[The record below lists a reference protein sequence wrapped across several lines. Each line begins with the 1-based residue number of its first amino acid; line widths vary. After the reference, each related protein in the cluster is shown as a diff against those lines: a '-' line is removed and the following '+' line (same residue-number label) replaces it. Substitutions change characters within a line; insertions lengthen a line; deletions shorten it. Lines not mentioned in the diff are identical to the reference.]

1 MDIRHLAYFSE
12 VAKHLSF
19 SKAAA
24 ALYVSQPSIS
34 KAIKSL
40 EADLGVPLFYRSTK
54 QLELTDAGRAVLTNA
69 KNVLESFHNLT
80 SELNDVMEIKK
91 GEIRIGIPPIVGA
104 AFYSKIIIQFK
115 AMYPDID
122 IRLTE
127 VGTKMIKQGIEEGS
141 LDVGLVCSYPLQ
153 NDDFEGM
160 KLLKDPLMLVVHK
173 DNRLAAQPY
182 IRMSEIVGE
191 PLILYRKDFS
201 LHDRILEEFDRH
213 GFAPKIVCES
223 SQKDFLVELVEA
235 KLGITFLP
243 SKICSELAHPAVVA
257 RPLHDADICLELGL
271 IWKKEKYVPYCVRKF
286 IEITQQMILNPV
298 KVDEG

>member
-34 KAIKSL
+34 KAIKNL
-40 EADLGVPLFYRSTK
+40 EMDLGVPLFYRSTK
-54 QLELTDAGRAVLTNA
+54 QLELTDAGKAVLTNA
-69 KNVLESFHNLT
+69 QNVLESFQNLK
-80 SELNDVMEIKK
+80 SELNDVIEIKK

-104 AFYSKIIIQFK
+104 AFYSKLIIQFK
-115 AMYPDID
+115 AMYPEID

-141 LDVGLVCSYPLQ
+141 LDVGLVCSYPKRS
-153 NDDFEGM
+153 DGFEAM
-160 KLLKDPLMLVVHK
+160 RLLKDPLMLVVHQE
-173 DNRLAAQPY
+173 NRLAAQPN
-182 IRMSEIVGE
+182 IRISETAGE

-201 LHDRILEEFDRH
+201 LHDRILEEYARQ
-213 GFAPKIVCES
+213 GFTPKIVCES
-223 SQKDFLVELVEA
+223 SQKDFLIELVEA

-243 SKICSELAHPAVVA
+243 SKICRELVHTAVVV
-257 RPLHDADICLELGL
+257 RPLEDADICLELGL
-271 IWKKEKYVPYCVRKF
+271 IWKSEKYAPYCVRKF
-286 IEITQQMILNPV
+286 IEMTQQMILHPV
-298 KVDEG
+298 QAAE

>member
-40 EADLGVPLFYRSTK
+40 EVDLGVPLFYRSTK

-69 KNVLESFHNLT
+69 KYVLESFHNLT
-80 SELNDVMEIKK
+80 SELHDVMEIKK

-104 AFYSKIIIQFK
+104 AFYSKLIIQFK
-115 AMYPDID
+115 EMYPDID

-127 VGTKMIKQGIEEGS
+127 VGTKMIKQGIDEGS

-153 NDDFEGM
+153 NDGFEAM

-173 DNRLAAQPY
+173 DNRLAALPY
-182 IRMSEIVGE
+182 IRISEIVGE

-201 LHDRILEEFDRH
+201 LHDRILEEYAKQ
-213 GFAPKIVCES
+213 GFSPKIVCES
-223 SQKDFLVELVEA
+223 SQKDFLIELVEA
-235 KLGITFLP
+235 KLGVTFLP

-257 RPLHDADICLELGL
+257 RPLHDADISLELGL
-271 IWKKEKYVPYCVRKF
+271 IWKSGKYTPFCVRKF
-286 IEITQQMILNPV
+286 LEMTQQMLLQPGTG
-298 KVDEG
+298 E

>member
-34 KAIKSL
+34 KAIKNL
-40 EADLGVPLFYRSTK
+40 EMDLGVPLFYRSTK
-54 QLELTDAGRAVLTNA
+54 QLELTDAGKAVLTNA
-69 KNVLESFHNLT
+69 QNVLESFQNLK

-104 AFYSKIIIQFK
+104 AFYSKLIIQFK
-115 AMYPDID
+115 AMYPEID

-141 LDVGLVCSYPLQ
+141 LDVGLVCSYPKHS
-153 NDDFEGM
+153 DGFEAM
-160 KLLKDPLMLVVHK
+160 KLLKDPLMLVVHQE
-173 DNRLAAQPY
+173 NRLAAQPN
-182 IRMSEIVGE
+182 IRISETAGE

-201 LHDRILEEFDRH
+201 LHDRILEEYARQ
-213 GFAPKIVCES
+213 GFTPKIVCES

-243 SKICSELAHPAVVA
+243 SKICGELGHSAVVA
-257 RPLHDADICLELGL
+257 RPLEDADICLELGL
-271 IWKKEKYVPYCVRKF
+271 IWKSEKYAPYCVRKF
-286 IEITQQMILNPV
+286 IEMTQQMILHPV
-298 KVDEG
+298 QAAE

>member
-34 KAIKSL
+34 KAIKNL
-40 EADLGVPLFYRSTK
+40 EMDLGVPLFYRSTK
-54 QLELTDAGRAVLTNA
+54 QLELTDAGKAVLTNA
-69 KNVLESFHNLT
+69 QNVLESFQNLK

-104 AFYSKIIIQFK
+104 AFYSKLIIQFK
-115 AMYPDID
+115 AMYPEID

-141 LDVGLVCSYPLQ
+141 LDVGLVCSYPKRS
-153 NDDFEGM
+153 DRFDAM
-160 KLLKDPLMLVVHK
+160 RLLKDPLMLVVHQE
-173 DNRLAAQPY
+173 NRLAAQPN
-182 IRMSEIVGE
+182 IRISETAGE

-201 LHDRILEEFDRH
+201 LHDRILEEYARQ
-213 GFAPKIVCES
+213 GFTPKIVCES
-223 SQKDFLVELVEA
+223 SQKDFLIELVEA

-243 SKICSELAHPAVVA
+243 SKICRELVHTAVVA
-257 RPLHDADICLELGL
+257 RPLDDADICLELGL
-271 IWKKEKYVPYCVRKF
+271 IWKSEKYAPYCVRKF
-286 IEITQQMILNPV
+286 IEMTQQMILHPV
-298 KVDEG
+298 QAAE